1 MVSATG
7 DHRTEVPTMLAS
19 AGTNRQSGPMPP
31 EREALLV
38 TGIYGSGKTSL
49 VEEIADRYERLG
61 VAFGAIDLD
70 WLGWY
75 HLPEATGCRPAARPS
90 AGEPHATS
98 QDATGGQ
105 ASSTCSSPAPPGT
118 MPTCSAFVRLFR
130 VPSEWSCSTP
140 RSRLSSGASPKY
152 PPVAVRTTC
161 GSLEDW
167 VSRDLGRVS
176 ADLTLSGETPLP
188 TLAEEVL
195 TWLDWPR
202 VR

>member
-1 MVSATG
+1 
-7 DHRTEVPTMLAS
+7 
-19 AGTNRQSGPMPP
+19 MPS

-75 HLPEATGCRPAARPS
+75 HLPEAKGDVPQPDLQLENLRDVAQRYWRSGVQHLLLAGAARDDTEVQSIRS
-90 AGEPHATS
+90 ALPCPLRVVLLDTPIAVVERRLTQVPTS
-98 QDATGGQ
+98 GRAHD
-105 ASSTCSSPAPPGT
+105 
-118 MPTCSAFVRLFR
+118 LR
-130 VPSEWSCSTP
+130 VA
-140 RSRLSSGASPKY
+140 R
-152 PPVAVRTTC
+152 
-161 GSLEDW
+161 DW

-176 ADLTLSGETPLP
+176 ADLTLAGETPLP

>member
-1 MVSATG
+1 ML
-7 DHRTEVPTMLAS
+7 VP
-19 AGTNRQSGPMPP
+19 AGIDRQSGQMSS
-31 EREALLV
+31 EREAVLV

-70 WLGWY
+70 WLSWY
-75 HLPEATGCRPAARPS
+75 QLPEDSGSAPQPDLQQENLQDVAGRYWRSGVQYLLLAGAARDDADVHKVRS
-90 AGEPHATS
+90 ALRYPLR
-98 QDATGGQ
+98 
-105 ASSTCSSPAPPGT
+105 
-118 MPTCSAFVRLFR
+118 VIRLD
-130 VPSEWSCSTP
+130 TP
-140 RSRLSSGASPKY
+140 IAVVEQRLSQIPTSGRARDLQ
-152 PPVAVRTTC
+152 VAR
-161 GSLEDW
+161 DW

-176 ADLTLSGETPLP
+176 ADLTLPGDTSLP